1 MRKWSFGFG
10 ILFAGLILL
19 ASGCS
24 LVAPD
29 DKAIVSEIQA
39 KLFQDSVLK
48 TRDIRVTS
56 NQGMVILTGTV
67 STELEKSAVERLA
80 GQASGVKRVENELTV
95 SMAGASENTP
105 PVAALAPAEQP
116 SEPSPPATPAS
127 APASERQRTR
137 RPEHLSAREAQ
148 RWGATR
154 GHGVST
160 PVQEEPAPAP
170 APAQAPAPA
179 PVQAAAP
186 APPPPPRPPQ
196 PVRVTVPAGTVI
208 TVRMI
213 DSVDSSRNS
222 AGDDFKASVEA
233 AVVVGERVVIPRGAD
248 AHVRLV
254 KAASAGRMSGQSE
267 LQLQLASVEIAGA
280 SYDTDTTA
288 YDQKGSSRGK
298 RTAETVGGGAILG
311 GLIGAIAGHGK
322 GAAIG
327 SVIGAGAGTA
337 AEAGTKAPPVRV
349 SSETKLDFTL
359 RLPVQV
365 TLPPSGNTAE

>member
-1 MRKWSFGFG
+1 MRKWPFGFG

-48 TRDIRVTS
+48 TRDIRVTA

-67 STELEKSAVERLA
+67 STELEKSAAERLA
-80 GQASGVKRVENELTV
+80 GQARGVKRVENELTA
-95 SMAGASENTP
+95 SMPASAENAP
-105 PVAALAPAEQP
+105 PVAAPAPAEQP
-116 SEPSPPATPAS
+116 SEPSPPTTPAS
-127 APASERQRTR
+127 APAAERPRTR
-137 RPEHLSAREAQ
+137 RSERLAAREAQ
-148 RWGATR
+148 RWGTTPR
-154 GHGVST
+154 HSLST
-160 PVQEEPAPAP
+160 PAQEEPPP
-170 APAQAPAPA
+170 VPA

-186 APPPPPRPPQ
+186 VRAAAPTPPPPPRPPQ
-196 PVRVTVPAGTVI
+196 PVRVTIPAGTVI
-208 TVRMI
+208 TVRLI

-233 AVVVGERVVIPRGAD
+233 PVVVGEQVVIPRGAD

-267 LQLQLASVEIAGA
+267 LQLQLASIEIAGA

-288 YDQKGSSRGK
+288 YDQKGGSRGK

-359 RLPVQV
+359 RLPLQV
-365 TLPPSGNTAE
+365 TLPPPGNAAE